1 MKTSALKLL
10 AIAALALAAAGCVQS
25 RLETVIAGDGSGTMS
40 LSYSLSP
47 EVAAAM
53 KDLAAMPGQGEGQDE
68 LPSLD
73 DFDRAKIE
81 AACAAHGVKVKKLE
95 RAQAEG
101 RETMTMELSFP
112 SLDALSAS
120 LGESGSLTSG
130 LRIVDAGD
138 GNLKLVGVK
147 LAEKPEA
154 PEEPETEAEAETPAG
169 EMDAAAMQKGLEA
182 MGKLM
187 AAAAELNVV
196 MRVTVPGDIVSH
208 NAMRVEGRTAIWE
221 LNSANMMT
229 AGQSLGEPEIVFSGK
244 GLALKAAA
252 Q

>member
-81 AACAAHGVKVKKLE
+81 AACAVHGVKVKTLE

-147 LAEKPEA
+147 LAEKPE
-154 PEEPETEAEAETPAG
+154 EPEAEAEAETETPAG

-196 MRVTVPGDIVSH
+196 MRVTVPGDIVRH